1 MTHEQ
6 YMIDLIEQTGARNYV
21 EACMISR
28 LREHLP
34 HRHRVTTTS
43 SDKSMKADLYWV
55 KRTVK
60 EIRSY
65 RKFLDWCEETQTE
78 IHMTQEAISEPVQ
91 LKLF

>member
-1 MTHEQ
+1 MTYEQ
-6 YMIDLIEQTGARNYV
+6 YMINLIEQTGARNYV
-21 EACMISR
+21 EACMIRR

-43 SDKSMKADLYWV
+43 SDKSMKADLYLGS

-65 RKFLDWCEETQTE
+65 RKFFGL
-78 IHMTQEAISEPVQ
+78 V
-91 LKLF
+91 